1 MNPKDPIIYR
11 DPVIFTIT
19 ERKKGEVAINTQH
32 PAGQEHLK
40 GRQNVW
46 RKMTDLVEEMNRL
59 TLALRHDGYAVHFI
73 MEGI

>member
-19 ERKKGEVAINTQH
+19 ERKTGEVAINTQH

-46 RKMTDLVEEMNRL
+46 RKCGRTYRRRTMDNKNR
-59 TLALRHDGYAVHFI
+59 R
-73 MEGI
+73 